1 MTFPLWLKEL
11 GSPCVSNGDSKAKSI
26 FAIADAAEIKCEIV
40 VADIILKDDLGSMW
54 IVISSTQLFHFI
66 ILIKISHKYNHLNQ
80 DRIIITIRTT
90 ITTLQYSPTI
100 KIELA
105 KDALS
110 MK

>member
-1 MTFPLWLKEL
+1 
-11 GSPCVSNGDSKAKSI
+11 
-26 FAIADAAEIKCEIV
+26 
-40 VADIILKDDLGSMW
+40 MW
-54 IVISSTQLFHFI
+54 IVISSTRLCHFI

-80 DRIIITIRTT
+80 DRIIITIRIT

-110 MK
+110 IK